1 MRDDNI
7 EKPADETQGTATSLV
22 DIKAAP
28 DEPDDDNKNAE
39 AAAHEESPIGC
50 FARYLTLWVA
60 LSMGLGLI
68 LSRFAPA
75 VAYGL
80 NKATIAQVSI
90 PVAVFIWLMVFP
102 MMLQIDI
109 AALKKIRY
117 NVKPLLVTSG
127 INYLIQP
134 FSMYAISLLFFRV
147 VYRSVISPELANQ
160 YIAGA
165 VILGGSPCT
174 AMVFVWSALVK
185 GNAMYTLTQVAL
197 NDALIFVFYIPTV
210 MLLLRVT
217 HITIPWSTAF
227 LSVALFMCAPALFGI
242 VAREYGRRT
251 QGDKLEAWIRKLMIF
266 FEPISMIA
274 LLLTIVAIFTVQ
286 GAAIIESP
294 AAVFMIAL
302 PLTIQTYFMFV
313 VACTIFYK
321 LQTVFEIAA
330 PGCMIATSNFFEL
343 AVAVAMAL
351 FGTNSAATLVTTVG
365 VLVEVPI
372 MLSLVWLAKRFK
384 HWFPSEKDEMKTNDA
399 TEDDPQK
406 QLAEEDTADAENQIQ
421 VEDQI

>member
-7 EKPADETQGTATSLV
+7 DKPADETNETATSLV

-28 DEPDDDNKNAE
+28 DELDDDTKNAE
-39 AAAHEESPIGC
+39 ADREESPIGC

-60 LSMGLGLI
+60 LSMGLGII

-75 VAYGL
+75 VTYGL
-80 NKATIAQVSI
+80 NKATISQVSI
-90 PVAVFIWLMVFP
+90 PVAVFIWIMVYP
-102 MMLQIDI
+102 MMLQIDV
-109 AALKKIRY
+109 AELKKIKF
-117 NVKPLLVTSG
+117 NLKPLMVTSG

-134 FSMYAISLLFFRV
+134 FTMYAWSLLFFKV
-147 VYRSVISPELANQ
+147 VYRSVISPELADQ

-185 GNAMYTLTQVAL
+185 GNAAYTLTQVAL
-197 NDALIFVFYIPTV
+197 NDALIFVFYIPTI

-227 LSVALFMCAPALFGI
+227 LSVALFMCAPFLF
-242 VAREYGRRT
+242 AFATREYARRT
-251 QGDKLEAWIRKLMIF
+251 QGDNFEEWIHKLMARL
-266 FEPISMIA
+266 EPFSMAA

-286 GAAIIESP
+286 GMAIINDP

-302 PLTIQTYFMFV
+302 PLTLQCYMVFLLAF
-313 VACTIFYK
+313 AIFYK
-321 LQTVFEIAA
+321 LGTVFEIAA

-351 FGTNSAATLVTTVG
+351 FGANSGATLVTTVG

-372 MLSLVWLAKRFK
+372 MLSLVWLANRYRSI
-384 HWFPSEKDEMKTNDA
+384 FPSEKDEMMNNNDA
-399 TEDDPQK
+399 TDDDPQK
-406 QLAEEDTADAENQIQ
+406 QLAEEDTVDAENQFQ
-421 VEDQI
+421 AEDKN